1 MTLIFI
7 RFINQISE
15 KRKLSIGFKIT
26 SQIGDVFKIM
36 LMSIIDFTIPDSCC
50 NLFYKDL
57 NGKFRTKT
65 YKKTLKNNAEEDIF
79 YVNGNV
85 W

>member
-1 MTLIFI
+1 
-7 RFINQISE
+7 
-15 KRKLSIGFKIT
+15 
-26 SQIGDVFKIM
+26 M